1 MRVKAVVALTTLGM
15 ALAACGGSDSPETDN
30 AAAPVGST
38 VGTDTAAAPS
48 ASTGTPAPPPHWPFT
63 GLPSPQGLPHRRA
76 LIVKVDNTA
85 NAAPQVGLS
94 GADLVTEELVE
105 GGLTRLAAFY
115 YSRIPETVGP
125 VRSVRTSDI
134 GSVLP
139 VTAMLVASGGAP
151 PVRARLQRV
160 HIMTGFPDDVPG
172 FFRASDRTSPYNLL
186 LHPREVNGSLKPT
199 QPPTDYLPWATGSKP
214 TFAGQRVTGVSAVF
228 SSSHTTTWKYQ
239 VGVGWIRTNGEDAD
253 GDRFTPQ
260 NLVVIQV
267 KLQQAAYVD
276 PSGAPVPET
285 VLTGSGQAVVVSG
298 DHAVT
303 GRWRKG
309 TRASDFHLMDQH
321 GHRLAV
327 PPGKTW
333 IELVPISGSVQLSH

>member
-1 MRVKAVVALTTLGM
+1 MRVKAVVALTAFGM
-15 ALAACGGSDSPETDN
+15 MLAGCGGSDS
-30 AAAPVGST
+30 SK
-38 VGTDTAAAPS
+38 TDTAAAP
-48 ASTGTPAPPPHWPFT
+48 AGSTAGTSTSPPSTSTATTRPVPPHWPFT
-63 GLPSPQGLPHRRA
+63 GLPAPQGLPHRRA

-85 NAAPQVGLS
+85 DAAPQVGLS
-94 GADLVTEELVE
+94 SADMVTEELVE

-115 YSRIPETVGP
+115 YSKFPATVGP

-151 PVRARLQRV
+151 PVRARLERV

-186 LHPREVNGSLKPT
+186 LRPREVSDSLKPT
-199 QPPTDYLPWATGSKP
+199 QPPTDYLPWATGGKP
-214 TFAGQRVTGVSAVF
+214 RFAGQRVTGVSAVF
-228 SSSHTTTWKYQ
+228 SASHTTTWKYQ
-239 VGVGWIRTNGEDAD
+239 SGVGWIRTNGLDAD
-253 GDRFTPQ
+253 GDRFTPK
-260 NLVVIQV
+260 NIVLIQV

-285 VLTGSGQAVVVSG
+285 VLTGSGRAVVISG
-298 DHAVT
+298 DQAVT
-303 GRWRKG
+303 GRWHKG
-309 TRASDFHLMDQH
+309 TRASDFHLTHQK
-321 GHRLAV
+321 GNRLAV

-333 IELVPISGSVQLSH
+333 IELVPTSGSVQLSH